1 MLITPSEGP
10 SLRLVSGSGF
20 LRLPACV
27 YCVVHVAIHTFFAIM
42 AIQLQ
47 LSPPL
52 RSGKLWIMV
61 GSPPQPVNWWV
72 PPYITSSPLNIGWC
86 IHAVELS
93 GDPST
98 LGITWTFTRNL
109 HGGGIS
115 VFPHQILWYAL
126 PLLAFYGMCTTSVRN
141 QSPLLVGFQAQNHL
155 GSRYSSPRRA
165 LSTYPWPVRPPRS
178 QFSGGY

>member
-1 MLITPSEGP
+1 MNGAYAHYP
-10 SLRLVSGSGF
+10 LRGALSASGF
-20 LRLPACV
+20 GLRVFTPACL
-27 YCVVHVAIHTFFAIM
+27 CLLRRPRRDSHFCAIM

-61 GSPPQPVNWWV
+61 GSPPQPVNWWL

-109 HGGGIS
+109 HGGDFSISPPNFMVRLTPPGFLWHVHNLSAQSIPPLGGIPS
-115 VFPHQILWYAL
+115 SKSLG
-126 PLLAFYGMCTTSVRN
+126 LAI
-141 QSPLLVGFQAQNHL
+141 
-155 GSRYSSPRRA
+155 
-165 LSTYPWPVRPPRS
+165 
-178 QFSGGY
+178 